1 MTTMDLATI
10 TTDDMQVFAEAAMDQ
25 NGLYNLLSEIREVVL
40 MKAEHIRTNWQDE
53 PLALQWD
60 HVATVLEDAE
70 REVTRA
76 LP

>member
-1 MTTMDLATI
+1 MTTMDLANINTE
-10 TTDDMQVFAEAAMDQ
+10 DMQLFAETAIDQ
-25 NGLYNLLSEIREVVL
+25 NGLYNLLSEIREVCL